1 MTEPSHAHAFVPV
14 TEHLSGEEIKEIF
27 GSQFR
32 DVILSPNDV
41 RYELHAK
48 PMPAKPFASMTAEEI
63 GQFIIKIDFRVGT
76 AFYRGVVDPIGDFKL
91 SVLSQRAVVRGLRS
105 LSRLPVH
112 RPISIKPEDDGGLE
126 WI

>member
-48 PMPAKPFASMTAEEI
+48 PMTAKPFESMTAEEI
-63 GQFIIKIDFRVGT
+63 GQFIIKIALRVGT
-76 AFYRGVVDPIGDFKL
+76 AFYRGVVDPSGDL
-91 SVLSQRAVVRGLRS
+91 TMLVIRS
-105 LSRLPVH
+105 EERREGKEVGRTSD
-112 RPISIKPEDDGGLE
+112 KA
-126 WI
+126 